1 MLALIGWG
9 WGLTN
14 IIYDR
19 MNPENGT
26 AEFFDGS
33 GAVTDR
39 MDFVNIEKVIPCFTP
54 GVIISTDRGEVAV
67 EPLWAGDVV
76 LTHDSGFR
84 QVAWV
89 GSRSLRLADL
99 IVAPALRPVQIAR
112 GAAGCAR
119 LWYRMMWWC

>member
-26 AEFFDGS
+26 VEFFDGS

-39 MDFVNIEKVIPCFTP
+39 MDFVNIENVIPCFTR
-54 GVIISTDRGEVAV
+54 GAMISTDRGEVAV
-67 EPLWAGDVV
+67 EHLRAGDMV

-89 GSRSLRLADL
+89 GSPSLRLADL

-119 LWYRMMWWC
+119 LWYRVMCWC